1 MFASRLATFLSLSDS
16 PDASLAPAKNGSST
30 SLIEQTILL
39 AAQSWTGK
47 DKAQHFFASAAF
59 AAAGTA
65 YGEHQNW
72 SDARSRSF
80 GLLFSIGIGAGKELY
95 DSRQGGTGW
104 SWKDFAWDVAG
115 AMAGYGVYQAV
126 N

>member
-1 MFASRLATFLSLSDS
+1 MWLHVYLRGLLIAPLFLFISPCSHTANDS
-16 PDASLAPAKNGSST
+16 
-30 SLIEQTILL
+30 
-39 AAQSWTGK
+39 WVGK
-47 DKAQHFFASAAF
+47 DKAQHFVASAAF

-72 SDARSRSF
+72 SDVKSRNF

-104 SWKDFAWDVAG
+104 SWKDFAWDMAG
-115 AMAGYGVYQAV
+115 AITGYSIYQTV

>member
-1 MFASRLATFLSLSDS
+1 MWCPPYLRPLLIAPLFFLSSACTHMAND
-16 PDASLAPAKNGSST
+16 
-30 SLIEQTILL
+30 
-39 AAQSWTGK
+39 SWTGK
-47 DKAQHFFASAAF
+47 DKAQHFLASAAL

-72 SDARSRSF
+72 SDAKCRNF

-95 DSRQGGTGW
+95 DSRQGGSGW

-115 AMAGYGVYQAV
+115 AITGYSLYQTV